1 MNSKLKELEV
11 ENLFEAIL
19 CLENMEEC
27 YNFFEDLCTV
37 TELKALSQRFQ
48 VAKMLDSG
56 KVYSDIVATTG
67 ASSASSARRRRTVH
81 LPEISGARLA
91 SASATRWTKAASTE
105 TSCTH
110 ASPQASA

>member
-67 ASSASSARRRRTVH
+67 ASTATISRVNRSLNYGCDGYRVPVSYTHLGESPPGPGEDRRAGEPDRY
-81 LPEISGARLA
+81 
-91 SASATRWTKAASTE
+91 
-105 TSCTH
+105 
-110 ASPQASA
+110 